1 MQDNIKHKVEAILF
15 TLGRP
20 LTIQQISELINF
32 NNQEKI
38 KETLETLKQEYQ
50 EKNSSLE
57 VIQDNQF
64 YRMNI
69 KSDFLPLVKNLMPNT
84 ELERPVISTLATIA
98 WKAPVFQSLI
108 VKMRGNTAYEHIKLL
123 TELGFISGEKHKLTK
138 MLKLTPKFYDYFDTN
153 KDKLQ
158 SKFKDTEEKTLPLEK
173 GKIVAPDL
181 LKDV

>member
-1 MQDNIKHKVEAILF
+1 MQDNLKHKVEAILF
-15 TLGRP
+15 TVGKP
-20 LTIQQISELINF
+20 LTLQQISELIHF
-32 NNQEKI
+32 NNQEEI

-57 VIQDNQF
+57 IIQDNNF

-69 KSDFLPLVKNLMPNT
+69 KSDFLPLVKDLMPNK

-98 WKAPVFQSLI
+98 WKAPILQSLI
-108 VKMRGNTAYEHIKLL
+108 VKMRGNTAYEHVKLL
-123 TELGFISGEKHKLTK
+123 HELGFVSSEKHKLTK

-153 KDKLQ
+153 KDQLQ
-158 SKFKDTEEKTLPLEK
+158 SKFKDKEEKTLPIEQ